1 MGEKTYVRMGEVAV
15 AVAVAETTS
24 NRRRSRKTVGQKPK
38 PVVVSRYFQNQP
50 VTKPVVVSRYFQNQ
64 PVTKPVVVSRYF
76 QNQPVTK
83 PVVVS
88 RYFQNQPVTKPVAD
102 FQNQPVT
109 KPAAVVSRYFQN
121 QPVVV
126 SRYFQTQ
133 PVTKAVVE
141 IGTQPENGK
150 ITSSESKSESMS
162 DHVNVNAVTEIRSKK
177 EKRKRRRHDADND
190 GNSKMTKKK
199 KKKKKKTLQVEEA
212 DINQTRSAILNFEDM
227 LSQFAY
233 EGCGVEWNNKHNKMP
248 KTLSQGLDT
257 TIYPCSQASKT
268 GRNSTEDHA
277 TVPGTVKQAQVHPQA
292 AERRRKNETRPST
305 EIRKVSHYFQTSSNE
320 CKDTNVKPPK
330 RHSKSRGET
339 FQKEATKK
347 NNADGHLLQSTN
359 RLRKKSPK
367 NRATLTASQR
377 KDEAYRRKTPDNTW
391 IPPRSEFGLLQED
404 HYHDPWRVLVICML
418 LNRTTG
424 TQLKEV
430 LSDFFTLCPNAK
442 AATEVATRD
451 IEQVIRSLGLHKRAE
466 MIQRMS
472 QEYLGESWTHVPELP
487 GVGKYAADAYAIFC
501 TGMWERVKP
510 ADHKLNIYWEFLH
523 SIKSKPRPAVF
534 I

>member
-1 MGEKTYVRMGEVAV
+1 MGE
-15 AVAVAETTS
+15 VAVAETTS
-24 NRRRSRKTVGQKPK
+24 NRRRRRKTVGQKPK

-64 PVTKPVVVSRYF
+64 PVTKPAVVVSRYFQNQPVVDF

-88 RYFQNQPVTKPVAD
+88 RYFQTQPVTKPVVD
-102 FQNQPVT
+102 FQT
-109 KPAAVVSRYFQN
+109 E
-121 QPVVV
+121 
-126 SRYFQTQ
+126 

-150 ITSSESKSESMS
+150 ITSSESMS

-177 EKRKRRRHDADND
+177 EKRKRRRHDADAGDND
-190 GNSKMTKKK
+190 GNCKMTKKK
-199 KKKKKKTLQVEEA
+199 KKKRLQVEA

-233 EGCGVEWNNKHNKMP
+233 EGCGVEWNNKMP
-248 KTLSQGLDT
+248 KKLSQGQDT
-257 TIYPCSQASKT
+257 TIYPCSQACKT

-277 TVPGTVKQAQVHPQA
+277 TVPGTVKQAKVHPQA
-292 AERRRKNETRPST
+292 AERRKKNETRPST

-320 CKDTNVKPPK
+320 CKDTKFKPPK

-339 FQKEATKK
+339 FQKEATKE

-359 RLRKKSPK
+359 RRRKKSPK
-367 NRATLTASQR
+367 KRATLTASQR
-377 KDEAYRRKTPDNTW
+377 KDEAYRRRTPDNTW

-510 ADHKLNIYWEFLH
+510 ADHKLNLYWEFLH